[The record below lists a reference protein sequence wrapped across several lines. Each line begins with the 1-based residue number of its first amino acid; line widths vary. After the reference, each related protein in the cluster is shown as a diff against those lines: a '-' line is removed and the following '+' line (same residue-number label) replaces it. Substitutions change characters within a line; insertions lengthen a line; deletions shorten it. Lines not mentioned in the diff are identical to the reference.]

1 MSGLPPIQTPVVNS
15 QGSSSATRKPPHD
28 LVLGLCK
35 LFRCPASPASSTRR
49 AHLLCYQRIIYLP
62 QPTPSA
68 FATGR
73 FSIGH
78 SFFTTKPAD
87 CEPTWVNTRSLGKYH
102 GLQSR
107 RIWPIWACVRTSHLS
122 REFNKCAPTIL
133 ETKRSL
139 TRCHRNHPAQEVY
152 VTGDF
157 DNWSKS
163 VKLEKTGDS
172 FRKTITL
179 PGEESRIHY
188 KVRTVPSGASS
199 ARD

>member
-1 MSGLPPIQTPVVNS
+1 MQAG
-15 QGSSSATRKPPHD
+15 
-28 LVLGLCK
+28 
-35 LFRCPASPASSTRR
+35 RCPASPASLTRR
-49 AHLLCYQRIIYLP
+49 AHLLYHKRIIYPP

-78 SFFTTKPAD
+78 SIFATEPAD
-87 CEPTWVNTRSLGKYH
+87 CEPLWVNTHSLGESNMTLNRVASSHSGPSCGSSQSSRSLN
-102 GLQSR
+102 R
-107 RIWPIWACVRTSHLS
+107 
-122 REFNKCAPTIL
+122 CAPTVL
-133 ETKRSL
+133 ETKRLL
-139 TRCHRNHPAQEVY
+139 THGHRNHPAQEVY

-163 VKLEKTGDS
+163 VKLDKNGDS

-188 KVRTVPSGASS
+188 KVRATDLEHRVHATDAFPL
-199 ARD
+199 